1 MQDLHCKFGRQREGG
16 TGLYSGTAFH
26 GDAPDIQC
34 NQCSGVLCGHDYDT
48 GMGGCH
54 CTFCRYSWIRGTV
67 YLFFSKEC
75 RDTSYRRVQET
86 TACHERRI
94 CNHGGVPWSYG
105 DAVDDVNNL
114 IGWIDGI
121 EPHDYSIDFQSLD
134 YSPSIWRQ
142 YEENTQL

>member
-1 MQDLHCKFGRQREGG
+1 M
-16 TGLYSGTAFH
+16 
-26 GDAPDIQC
+26 
-34 NQCSGVLCGHDYDT
+34 
-48 GMGGCH
+48 
-54 CTFCRYSWIRGTV
+54 
-67 YLFFSKEC
+67 
-75 RDTSYRRVQET
+75 
-86 TACHERRI
+86 
-94 CNHGGVPWSYG
+94 PWSYG